1 MLERI
6 IKVNKKAITDLLSY
20 RPIKTDRTELKIM
33 DNKDI
38 EYFINHCIVSN
49 SLADDSE
56 FAALFKEK
64 CRNELETDTA
74 ITLAIHLSTSKEYIG
89 YFEIKHMDSTPEI
102 GIDIIETEQ
111 RNGIGYEVCLGVINY
126 LFNNT
131 EIKALRYNCFRN
143 NSASIALAKK
153 LGAVYIGEKVLLEH
167 IKSTD
172 VSEALKSEAASFDL
186 LMYEIIKHDKNCPT
200 NKREYPLN

>member
-1 MLERI
+1 
-6 IKVNKKAITDLLSY
+6 
-20 RPIKTDRTELKIM
+20 
-33 DNKDI
+33 
-38 EYFINHCIVSN
+38 
-49 SLADDSE
+49 
-56 FAALFKEK
+56 
-64 CRNELETDTA
+64 
-74 ITLAIHLSTSKEYIG
+74 
-89 YFEIKHMDSTPEI
+89 MDSTPEI
-102 GIDIIETEQ
+102 GIDIVETEQ